1 MLLFFFFFNP
11 SMAKAI
17 SLNRAGKVRKQT
29 PKVEKAEK
37 KKTKCGRARKRE
49 KYEKRL
55 EAQLFETR
63 KMKFNP
69 QSV

>member
-1 MLLFFFFFNP
+1 
-11 SMAKAI
+11 MAKTI
-17 SLNRAGKVRKQT
+17 TLTRAGKVKRQT
-29 PKVEKAEK
+29 PKVEKADK

-49 KYEKRL
+49 KFEKRL
-55 EAQLFETR
+55 EAKLFETR

>member
-1 MLLFFFFFNP
+1 
-11 SMAKAI
+11 MAKVV

-29 PKVEKAEK
+29 PKVEKADNK
-37 KKTKCGRARKRE
+37 KMKCGRARKRE
-49 KYEKRL
+49 KYEKRN
-55 EAQLFETR
+55 EGGLFETR